1 MFSCLN
7 LGASVEKLEVSGRY
21 PQILGNS
28 LRFMD
33 NMGLTWHFVHCKILL
48 ELMGRL
54 QLLKEPSIAV
64 IIYVHITYIYTQYLE
79 RERERSIGKSHPTF
93 MSCHFERS
101 RPNSIHVSLCWFMVL
116 KGEYPSNIF
125 ENQGKPL
132 PSNSDQR
139 LRSPKKDCLKFLKKS
154 INLHDLGKAK
164 NHFFIP

>member
-79 RERERSIGKSHPTF
+79 REREREVSESLTLH
-93 MSCHFERS
+93 SCHATLSVVDQTAFMYLYVGS
-101 RPNSIHVSLCWFMVL
+101 WCSKGNTHQISL
-116 KGEYPSNIF
+116 KIK
-125 ENQGKPL
+125 ENP
-132 PSNSDQR
+132 
-139 LRSPKKDCLKFLKKS
+139 FLQIQIS
-154 INLHDLGKAK
+154 V
-164 NHFFIP
+164 